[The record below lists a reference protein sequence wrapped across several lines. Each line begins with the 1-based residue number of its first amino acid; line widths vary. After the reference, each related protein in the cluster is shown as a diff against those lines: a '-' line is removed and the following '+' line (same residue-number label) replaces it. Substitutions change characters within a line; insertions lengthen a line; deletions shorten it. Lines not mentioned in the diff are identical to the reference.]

1 MPLFLFF
8 FVELVEGSHYIV
20 GEHLGVKLGCAY
32 VGMAEHLTDHLDRD
46 AIM

>member
-20 GEHLGVKLGCAY
+20 GEHLGVELSSAD
-32 VGMAEHLTDHLDRD
+32 VGMAEHFTDYLDRD
-46 AIM
+46 AVM